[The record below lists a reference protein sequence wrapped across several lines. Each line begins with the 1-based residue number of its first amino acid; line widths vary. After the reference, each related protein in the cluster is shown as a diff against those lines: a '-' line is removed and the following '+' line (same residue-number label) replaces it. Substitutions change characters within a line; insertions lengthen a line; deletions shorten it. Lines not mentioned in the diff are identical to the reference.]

1 MIEGSV
7 LISSLTNEWI
17 FFFIH
22 LYLIVNTGA
31 TMDTFIYIIQLYYHR
46 RIFEF
51 L

>member
-1 MIEGSV
+1 MIEGSI
-7 LISSLTNEWI
+7 LISSLTNVWI

-31 TMDTFIYIIQLYYHR
+31 MIDTFIYIIQLYYHWR
-46 RIFEF
+46 MFEF